1 MRDERDWPS
10 APQSN
15 YLAESFDGGISLRCA
30 LQKPDRYSFFG
41 SGRTKRFAVARG
53 AGLSYAA
60 ASFGRDSVSVD
71 MSSFD
76 RVLAFCDKTGVVE
89 VEAGISIGNLYDFLM
104 GRNFYLPIQPGHGQ
118 ISIGGCIAADVHGKN
133 QFRDG
138 TFVRQ
143 VESLK
148 LFHPHHGIVDV
159 SEANQPSLFQATCGG
174 YGTTGII
181 ISARLRCV
189 RVPGNAVEVHTLKVA
204 TVHEGVAKL
213 RSLAI
218 DNDFVYSWHDFTQ
231 LSSQFGR
238 GYVVAGKFVSLPATS
253 TKLLRVPQIPLE
265 SGRKWPVGIF
275 SVWTARVINTAHLI
289 AREQNM
295 KHTTLHETLFPIH
308 GSEHYFHAFGKS
320 GFHEFQAL
328 VPHGRFDEYVA
339 GIKAARAYYRVP
351 ITLAAAKLFSGTS
364 ALCRFDG
371 TGVCLAINFPRN
383 RLSDEFLSRLDHL
396 LLEVGGRPNPIK
408 DSRLPR
414 QIAEAA
420 YPELPRLRSI
430 LRDWDRDRIF
440 RSELSARLGL

>member
-1 MRDERDWPS
+1 MKDERDWPS

-15 YLAESFDGGISLRCA
+15 YLAESFDGAISFTCA

-89 VEAGISIGNLYDFLM
+89 VEAGISLGDLYDFLI
-104 GRNFYLPIQPGHGQ
+104 RREFYLPVQPGHGR

-133 QFRDG
+133 HFRDG

-143 VESLK
+143 VQSLK
-148 LFHPHHGIVDV
+148 LFHPNHGIVDL
-159 SEANQPSLFQATCGG
+159 SESSQPSLFQATCGG

-204 TVHEGVAKL
+204 NVHEGVAKL
-213 RSLAI
+213 RSLAV

-231 LSSQFGR
+231 PSSRFGR
-238 GYVVAGKFVSLPATS
+238 GYVVAGKFVSLPTTS
-253 TKLLRVPQIPLE
+253 TNRLRVPQILLE

-275 SVWTARVINTAHLI
+275 SFWTTRAFNTAHVI
-289 AREQNM
+289 VRGQNI
-295 KHTTLHETLFPIH
+295 KHLTLHETLFPVH
-308 GSEHYFHAFGKS
+308 GSEHYFRAFGNS

-328 VPHGRFDEYVA
+328 VPHSRVDEYIA
-339 GIKAARAYYRVP
+339 GIKAAIAYHRVP
-351 ITLAAAKLFSGTS
+351 ITLASAKLFSGTS
-364 ALCRFDG
+364 ALFRFDG

-383 RLSDEFLSRLDHL
+383 RQSLEFLNRLDHL

-430 LRDWDRDRIF
+430 LCDWDNDRIF
-440 RSELSARLGL
+440 RSELSVRLGL